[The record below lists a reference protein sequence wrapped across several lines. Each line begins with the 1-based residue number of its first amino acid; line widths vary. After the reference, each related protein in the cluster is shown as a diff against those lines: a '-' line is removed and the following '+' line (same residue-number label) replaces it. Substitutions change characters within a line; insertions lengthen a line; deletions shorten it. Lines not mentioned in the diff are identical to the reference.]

1 MAEFPQIDSGLAA
14 LVFKQGDDLIDAI
27 NKMMTFLSTTSH
39 SSTLIPSTNNQLRN
53 SSNPRQQAT
62 IHDGRCSKP
71 KRKRDATRFKEKVL
85 LVEAQGNGKVLNEE
99 ELEFLADPGVV
110 ESPVYNRHLHIIGSN
125 RANCAYGSQPHLQL
139 FYDNNLKQAIG
150 FQNLFYLKKAPQ
162 IRLMLYDGSVIAKET
177 NVISIADSEETLMLE
192 EESRSKMFLNKQY
205 PTAFTP
211 ITGLLSAS
219 SPVEKLRP
227 HRNFPKDQPTELIK
241 QHNMVEKDEYNRL
254 SKRFSELEQHCI
266 SLEIAMQLNK
276 EIFQKNNISV
286 NQTEPLFDQ
295 LFELNNLKADLQA
308 KDTRIKKLKAQIK
321 RVNETSTTE
330 SVKRDLDEIKTI
342 NIELEHRVVQIILWY
357 LDSGCSKHMTRD
369 GSQLTNFIHKFLG
382 TVKFG
387 NDQVAKIMDL
397 EVAFRKHTCF
407 VRNLDG
413 VNLISGSRGTNLYSL
428 SIRDMM
434 ASSPIC
440 LLSKSTKTKPWKKQE
455 QTHNLNLKISIK
467 KNYTSATWIIVP
479 KLCKLN
485 GKKYI
490 HSIVDDY
497 SRFTWVKFL
506 ASKDEALDFIIKFQK
521 MDNQLD

>member
-139 FYDNNLKQAIG
+139 FYDNNLKQALG
-150 FQNLFYLKKAPQ
+150 FQNLFYLKKAQQ

-227 HRNFPKDQPTELIK
+227 HRNFPKDQPRVKPCTGA
-241 QHNMVEKDEYNRL
+241 NRL
-254 SKRFSELEQHCI
+254 KPSGNTKNDRILRTLSSYEK
-266 SLEIAMQLNK
+266 NK
-276 EIFQKNNISV
+276 
-286 NQTEPLFDQ
+286 
-295 LFELNNLKADLQA
+295 
-308 KDTRIKKLKAQIK
+308 
-321 RVNETSTTE
+321 
-330 SVKRDLDEIKTI
+330 
-342 NIELEHRVVQIILWY
+342 VVQIILWY